1 MPYLYRPFIG
11 LVAFAV
17 STPALAA
24 TPESWAKLDKEV
36 ETACLKAAKLST
48 AKAGPPMR
56 YSDRLG
62 IEARIVEGVWPQPHM
77 KGAKAKMLCLYNRK
91 NKRVEVQEIATPPAS
106 AIPVKDVVWRAE
118 AIGGS
123 GIVDGSEVTMM
134 LGSDSKIGGRSGCNG
149 YSANY
154 QITGDAIKIL
164 SPIIGTRMGCA
175 PALMYQERAYLK
187 LVEGAVSVAAQT
199 DGALVMTSA
208 DGNTV
213 RFVRK

>member
-1 MPYLYRPFIG
+1 MPLFSRSFIAII
-11 LVAFAV
+11 AFAA
-17 STPALAA
+17 STPAIAA
-24 TPESWAKLDKEV
+24 TPESWAKLDKVSEA
-36 ETACLKAAKLST
+36 ACLKAANLT
-48 AKAGPPMR
+48 NAKAGQPMR

-62 IEARIVEGVWPQPHM
+62 IEARMIEGVWPQPHM

-106 AIPVKDVVWRAE
+106 AMSVKDVMWRAE

-123 GIVDGSEVTMM
+123 GIVDGAEVTMM
-134 LGSDSKIGGRSGCNG
+134 LGNDGKIGGRSGCNG

-154 QITGDAIKIL
+154 QMTGDAIKIL

-187 LVEGAVSVAAQT
+187 LVESAVSVAAQT
-199 DGALVMTSA
+199 DGALIMTSA